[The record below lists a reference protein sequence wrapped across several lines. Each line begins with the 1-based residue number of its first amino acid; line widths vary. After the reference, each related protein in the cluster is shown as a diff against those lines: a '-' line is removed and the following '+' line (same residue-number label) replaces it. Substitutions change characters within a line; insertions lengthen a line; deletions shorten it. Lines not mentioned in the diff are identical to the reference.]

1 MKPHLFL
8 FPLVFSLGFLAGYQW
23 AWLSENTLDR
33 LLSSSSSSSSI
44 EDLPI
49 GLKNVML
56 VARLVILTLQEAVA
70 LLLWTNFTLII
81 LLVPLL
87 FATAVLLLA
96 TLALFSKVSALNWND
111 C

>member
-23 AWLSENTLDR
+23 AWLSETTLDR
-33 LLSSSSSSSSI
+33 LLSSSSSI

-56 VARLVILTLQEAVA
+56 VARLVIPTLQEAVA
-70 LLLWTNFTLII
+70 ILLWTNFTLII

-87 FATAVLLLA
+87 FTTAVLLLA